1 MTRLRQRLTA
11 AASACAVGL
20 CTLAASAQ
28 AAPGAGAP
36 PAAPPAALTVAPL
49 AAPAPVV
56 VEAVVAAP
64 APAPAPPANKAAW
77 LRTPAP
83 APVASAPQTSGVRM
97 FFLGLF
103 VVGLGGAAVYMK
115 RKRKASPLM
124 VNSEVQML
132 STARVGSK
140 AQVVVIAVGGRKMLL
155 GVTDAGVNRLAWLDG
170 ELEGDELVNVAADQV
185 TPTETENVHTRYPEP
200 RTPERSA
207 GSRNFRDALFGALG
221 QKPSRVRQEHEDERA
236 FGSAAAD
243 FFAGA
248 DDTAS
253 SIAEETRDV
262 VFTRSNP
269 RKTREPVAVAAPAGA
284 PEMIDIEGQARGLV
298 LRLQKRA

>member
-1 MTRLRQRLTA
+1 
-11 AASACAVGL
+11 
-20 CTLAASAQ
+20 
-28 AAPGAGAP
+28 
-36 PAAPPAALTVAPL
+36 
-49 AAPAPVV
+49 
-56 VEAVVAAP
+56 
-64 APAPAPPANKAAW
+64 
-77 LRTPAP
+77 
-83 APVASAPQTSGVRM
+83 M

-115 RKRKASPLM
+115 RKRKASPLL

-185 TPTETENVHTRYPEP
+185 SPTESVHTRFAEP
-200 RTPERSA
+200 PAPERTGA
-207 GSRNFRDALFGALG
+207 SRNFREALFGALG

-253 SIAEETRDV
+253 SIADETRDV
-262 VFTRSNP
+262 VFTRSSAQ